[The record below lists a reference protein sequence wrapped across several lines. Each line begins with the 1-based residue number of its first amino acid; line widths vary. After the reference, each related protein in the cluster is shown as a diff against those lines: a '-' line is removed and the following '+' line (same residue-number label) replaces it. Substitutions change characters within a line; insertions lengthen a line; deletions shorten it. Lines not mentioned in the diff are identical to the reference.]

1 MEQQLEQYDL
11 NKTEEDITEIKI
23 SLLQMLKTNN
33 PRKYLEFL
41 GQLNLENEK

>member
-1 MEQQLEQYDL
+1 MEQQVEQYDL
-11 NKTEEDITEIKI
+11 NKTEEDISEIKI